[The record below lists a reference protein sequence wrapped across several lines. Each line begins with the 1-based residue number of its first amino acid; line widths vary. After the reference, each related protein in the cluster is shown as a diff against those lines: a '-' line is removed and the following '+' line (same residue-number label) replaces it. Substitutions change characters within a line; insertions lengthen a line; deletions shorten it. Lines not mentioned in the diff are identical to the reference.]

1 MNAYRKIR
9 DFHGE
14 RAKGIGS
21 SDLPILAGLTARY
34 GSTPLRLWRQKT
46 GREAPWAGNGRTAWG
61 HKLEGIVLREHVEGA
76 HGPEAAETFFKNYL
90 AGRSIGP
97 FKVNTECRHPEHR
110 YAIAHADLVY
120 DPGDGGEA
128 YIQEAKTSG
137 AHASRRGRDADYGY
151 GSEDDGAE
159 GIPAAV
165 YLQVQWQLLVYGVR
179 VAGVSLLRDTADF
192 REYGPILPDLKVQE
206 QALALAERF
215 WWHVQRDKE
224 PKPET
229 WADVCAIYPDQ
240 QDTTKMIAGDEELRV
255 LEMVRR
261 AGEIADK
268 IKNLEAERD
277 DIKNALGILI
287 GENSVLATADGRVLA
302 RSAPRSR
309 ESVALSNIEKK
320 APELA
325 ARLRAEGL
333 VTSSSW
339 RELRF

>member
-1 MNAYRKIR
+1 
-9 DFHGE
+9 
-14 RAKGIGS
+14 
-21 SDLPILAGLTARY
+21 
-34 GSTPLRLWRQKT
+34 
-46 GREAPWAGNGRTAWG
+46 
-61 HKLEGIVLREHVEGA
+61 
-76 HGPEAAETFFKNYL
+76 
-90 AGRSIGP
+90 
-97 FKVNTECRHPEHR
+97 
-110 YAIAHADLVY
+110 
-120 DPGDGGEA
+120 
-128 YIQEAKTSG
+128 
-137 AHASRRGRDADYGY
+137 
-151 GSEDDGAE
+151 
-159 GIPAAV
+159 
-165 YLQVQWQLLVYGVR
+165 

-229 WADVCAIYPDQ
+229 WADVCSLYPEQ
-240 QDTTKMIAGDEELRV
+240 QETTVMVSGDEELRA

-268 IKNLEAERD
+268 IKNLETERD
-277 DIKNALGILI
+277 DIKNAIGILI
-287 GENSVLATADGRVLA
+287 GENSVLATADGRILA